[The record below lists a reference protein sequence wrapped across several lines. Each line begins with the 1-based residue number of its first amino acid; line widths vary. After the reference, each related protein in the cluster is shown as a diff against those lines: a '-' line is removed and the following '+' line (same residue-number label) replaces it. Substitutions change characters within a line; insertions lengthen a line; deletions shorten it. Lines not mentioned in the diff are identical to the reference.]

1 MNTRG
6 DLDPLLETL
15 SDERLRQLI
24 EFARFLVIEQ
34 ERQEWGQFGQDQF
47 ARAYGPDEPEY
58 TAADIKPNREP

>member
-15 SDERLRQLI
+15 SEERFRQLI

-58 TAADIKPNREP
+58 TAADIKPSRGP

>member
-15 SDERLRQLI
+15 SDERHRQLI